1 LVADFFTR
9 STSNLAGVNLF
20 PASDKAPAP
29 IEWPQAMA
37 TEKVLKIDP
46 LDNVLVA
53 LAPLPAGEPVFFA
66 GEIYYPST
74 AVAAKHKFAIQ
85 DLSVGAK
92 VIMYGGIVGHVR
104 EAVPRGGL
112 LTTRNVEHDATG
124 FARRETHFEWAPPD
138 VARWQQRT
146 FDGYH
151 RQDGQVG
158 TRNYWLVIPLV
169 FCENRNV
176 DALREAFEEELG
188 YGRPRKYRQQVRAL
202 VQGLSRQTSTLQPS
216 PAPSSARIFPNV
228 DGIRFLTH
236 QGGCG
241 GTRQDSQALCGLLAG
256 YIHHPNVAGT
266 TVLSLGCQNAQ
277 ASILLEELRRRNPS
291 NAKPVL
297 LFDQQQS
304 GLETTLLSSAIEAT
318 FAGLAQANEIIRKP
332 AALSKLTI
340 GLKCGGSDGFS
351 GLSANPAVGRVSDL
365 LAGLGGKSILS
376 EFPEL
381 CGSEQNLIDRC
392 ADPAD
397 ADRFI
402 QLMRN
407 YNARAKAVHSGFEM
421 NPSPGNIQDGLIT
434 DAMKSAGAARKSGTS
449 PVRGVLD
456 YPEYVT
462 ETGLNLLC
470 TPGNDVECVTAQ
482 TGAGANIVLF
492 TTGLGTPTGNP
503 VAPVLKVATNTR
515 LAEHMPDI
523 IDIDTGAI
531 IRGEATI
538 EQLGDAILEKV
549 IDVASGNILTKAEI
563 LGQNDFIPWKRGV
576 SL

>member
-1 LVADFFTR
+1 MSSGTKV
-9 STSNLAGVNLF
+9 V
-20 PASDKAPAP
+20 SDRIYLP
-29 IEWPQAMA
+29 MS

-53 LAPLPAGEPVFFA
+53 LANLPAGEPVPFA
-66 GEIYYPST
+66 GVSYTPAT
-74 AVAAKHKFAIQ
+74 AIPAKHKFAIE
-85 DLSVGAK
+85 DLVVGSK
-92 VIMYGGIVGHVR
+92 VIMYGGVVGRVR
-104 EAVPRGGL
+104 EAIPRGGL
-112 LTTRNVEHDATG
+112 LSTRNVQHDATD
-124 FARRETHFEWAPPD
+124 FARRDAHFQWTPPD
-138 VARWQQRT
+138 VASWRQRA
-146 FDGYH
+146 FQGYH
-151 RQDGQVG
+151 RKDGQVG
-158 TRNYWLVIPLV
+158 TRNYWLVLPLV

-176 DALREAFEEELG
+176 EALREAFEEELG
-188 YGRPRKYRQQVRAL
+188 YGRPKKYSQQVRAL
-202 VQGLSRQTSTLQPS
+202 VERHSRQTSSPQSRPS
-216 PAPSSARIFPNV
+216 GARERVFPNL

-241 GTRQDSQALCGLLAG
+241 GTRQDAQALCGLLAG
-256 YIHHPNVAGT
+256 YIHHPNVAGA

-277 ASILLEELRRRNPS
+277 ASILLDELRKRDPS
-291 NAKPVL
+291 GNKPVL

-304 GLETTLLSSAIEAT
+304 GLETTMLSKAIEAT
-318 FAGLAQANEIIRKP
+318 FEGLAQADKLVRAP
-332 AALSKLTI
+332 APITKLTV

-351 GLSANPAVGRVSDL
+351 GLSANPALGRVSDL
-365 LAGLGGKSILS
+365 LAALGAKSILS

-392 ADPAD
+392 SNPDD

-402 QLMRN
+402 QLMRD

-449 PVRGVLD
+449 PVRDVLD
-456 YPEYVT
+456 YPEYAT
-462 ETGLNLLC
+462 SDGLNLLC

-482 TGAGANIVLF
+482 VGAGANIVLF

-503 VAPVLKVATNTR
+503 VTPVIKVATNTR
-515 LAEHMPDI
+515 LADHMADI
-523 IDIDTGAI
+523 IDIDTGSI
-531 IRGEATI
+531 ISGEATI
-538 EQLGDAILEKV
+538 EQLGESILETIV
-549 IDVASGNILTKAEI
+549 QVASGSKLTKAET